1 MKIATKEKDEHYYK
15 AVHSGLVEPG
25 LQPNYLTDKVM
36 AQMMRLVLKYKDN
49 IKIDSIFRGIKR
61 L

>member
-15 AVHSGLVEPG
+15 PVHSGPVELG